1 MNSTTAGVLELRRQR
16 TPTAKATRASYS
28 RNAHSRF
35 MPDHL
40 PAPETFY
47 AEALGKLHGRG
58 RWRTAT
64 CCFHKDSSP
73 SLSINIEHG
82 GYRCHGCGASGD
94 MITFYRQLHSVG
106 FVEAVRVLGAWRET

>member
-1 MNSTTAGVLELRRQR
+1 MNSTMARVLELRRQCA
-16 TPTAKATRASYS
+16 PKATRGSYS

-35 MPDHL
+35 TPEHL
-40 PAPETFY
+40 PDPEAFY

-64 CCFHKDSSP
+64 CCFHKDASP

-94 MITFYRQLHSVG
+94 MISFYRQLHDCG
-106 FVEAVRVLGAWRET
+106 FAEAAKALGAWRET